1 MFLNAMSHEPGD
13 YSGEALTFLG
23 LFADP
28 AWRTFGFAP
37 MSGLLVAFPCHIIH
51 EVTPVT
57 AGDRCTIVDWF
68 TV

>member
-23 LFADP
+23 LFD
-28 AWRTFGFAP
+28 
-37 MSGLLVAFPCHIIH
+37 